1 MSGLD
6 VLDEERGL
14 QLQEHRGGQNICT
27 LVCSHWLETPRHEV
41 NALC

>member
-14 QLQEHRGGQNICT
+14 ELQEHRGGQNICT
-27 LVCSHWLETPRHEV
+27 LVGTHWLETARHEV
-41 NALC
+41 K

>member
-6 VLDEERGL
+6 VLDEERGP
-14 QLQEHRGGQNICT
+14 QLQEHRGGQNI
-27 LVCSHWLETPRHEV
+27 CSHWLETPRHEV